1 MNNENVGRFLQN
13 LRQRNNLTQ
22 ANIAEICNVTHQ
34 AVSQWENGKSFPDI
48 DSLKS
53 LSNLYNISINDII
66 DCKEQERESYSFDNN
81 INNELLPKEV
91 INSLTIS
98 IIIASLSLLLI
109 FFGLIGRTLQ
119 LMILPALF
127 ICLYHIIDLYMLKK
141 RKEKIT
147 DSYLNKIKILKIIT
161 IVFLAISLIIFIGF
175 LGSGDLLIYGY
186 IQPFIYAGML
196 LNYQLNYK
204 NIIL

>member
-1 MNNENVGRFLQN
+1 MNNENVGKFLQN

-98 IIIASLSLLLI
+98 IIIASLSLLLV
-109 FFGLIGRTLQ
+109 FVGLIGRTLQ

-147 DSYLNKIKILKIIT
+147 NSYLNKIKILKIIT
-161 IVFLAISLIIFIGF
+161 IIFLAISLIIFIGF
-175 LGSGDLLIYGY
+175 LGSGDLLLYGY
-186 IQPFIYAGML
+186 IQPFIYAGMI